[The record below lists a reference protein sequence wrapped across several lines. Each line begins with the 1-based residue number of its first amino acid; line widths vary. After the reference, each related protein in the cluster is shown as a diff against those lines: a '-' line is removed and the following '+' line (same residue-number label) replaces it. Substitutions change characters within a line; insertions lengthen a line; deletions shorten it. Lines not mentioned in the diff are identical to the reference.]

1 MQRRRVA
8 ITGLGTVTSLGH
20 DVSSMWKALCEG
32 KSGVAAITQF
42 DASRFETRIASEV
55 HGFDPA
61 MWIDARE
68 AKRMERF
75 CWFALATADQAITDA
90 GLDFSTEDTTRIGV
104 IVGSGIGGIGEME
117 AQHQRLIDRGPER
130 VSPFLIPKLMI
141 NAAPGLIS
149 IRHHLQGPNSAVATA
164 CSSGT
169 HALGEALRIIQC
181 GEADIMIA
189 GGSEGAVT
197 PLGLAGFCN
206 MKALSTRNNSPAE
219 ASRPFDKDRDGFVMG
234 EGAGMVV
241 LEELEHARQR
251 GARIYAE
258 FTGFARTADGFHITQ
273 PEPEGKGAALAMKKA
288 LADAGLN
295 PEDLAYINAHGTS
308 TQLNDAMESKAIR
321 SALGTYARKVA
332 ISSTKSMLGHL
343 LGAAGG
349 VEFIIA
355 TLAVHY
361 NVIPPTINYH
371 TPDPDC
377 DLDYVP
383 NVAREITVNV
393 AMSNTLGF
401 GGHNASVVV
410 AKLQ

>member
-169 HALGEALRIIQC
+169 HALGEALRIIQS

-355 TLAVHY
+355 TLAVHH

-383 NVAREITVNV
+383 NVAREITVNA

-401 GGHNASVVV
+401 GGHNASVIV